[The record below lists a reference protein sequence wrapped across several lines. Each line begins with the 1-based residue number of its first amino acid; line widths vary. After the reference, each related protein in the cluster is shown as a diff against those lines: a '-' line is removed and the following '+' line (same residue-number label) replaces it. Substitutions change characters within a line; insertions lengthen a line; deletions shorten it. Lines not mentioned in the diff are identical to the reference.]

1 MKRRLVAISVLILMG
16 LISLSMAQPQ
26 EKLPRTLL
34 PLKLLQDIINEAS
47 GELAL
52 QNEVFLTGVNRNRKA
67 EEYAGGYFETAF
79 ILEKLKEYGFDQAQI
94 VDLPARGQTTW
105 DAEEAELWVVEPV
118 KKKIADLKELPAVL
132 CSGSSSIEV
141 TAELVDVG
149 QGYSED
155 FYKDKEVKDKIV
167 LVYGSPDRA
176 RRLAVEKYG
185 AVGLIG
191 CSSSHPEFDRDQ
203 IGWNS
208 IRVGPK
214 EKPTFAFMVSERTYF
229 DLKMALERKN
239 KIVLKAVVKT
249 RQVPYKEEM
258 AVGLIKGVEKP
269 EEELVLTAHLFEGF
283 AKQGAND
290 DASGC
295 VAILE
300 AGRVIKK
307 MIADG
312 TIPPLKR
319 SIRFLFVPEI
329 SGTRAY
335 IQKYPEIARRFFANL
350 NEDMVGEALVKNL
363 SAFRLETTPHS
374 LPTYLNDV
382 VASFVDW
389 MGASQ
394 RIAQDL
400 GWKDYAVL
408 SPAGS
413 RDPFYYSIDPFSGG
427 SDHIVFIDGS
437 VRVPAVMFICWPDM
451 WYHTSGDLPDK
462 SDSTQLKRVVTL
474 TVASALFLANA
485 GPEESRA
492 ILNEVSSRGL
502 ERLGKEKGRAVDLLL
517 KADKKN
523 LTASRKEAVN
533 VLRQAV
539 AREKEALESAG
550 FFGGNDPQFVS
561 LLTAKLNTLAQ
572 FQAAA
577 VNELEVL
584 YRQAC
589 QSQGLKPEKL
599 TLTPDELRLSRLVP
613 VRKPAGADDDP
624 WAVMMRLRDMNLKL
638 SPLIYQAE
646 FELRNFI
653 DGKKSILD
661 IRNAAS
667 AEYEPLPL
675 PDVEKYFQAL
685 EQAGVVELKKK

>member
-1 MKRRLVAISVLILMG
+1 MKKQLAALLVLLFLVSVAA
-16 LISLSMAQPQ
+16 AQPQ

-52 QNEVFLTGVNRNRKA
+52 QNEIFLTGVNRNRKA
-67 EEYAGGYFETAF
+67 EEYATGYFETGF
-79 ILEKLKEYGFDQAQI
+79 ILEKLREYGYDEAQ
-94 VDLPARGQTTW
+94 VVELPARDQAVW
-105 DAEEAELWVVEPV
+105 DAEEAELWMVEPV
-118 KKKIADLKELPAVL
+118 KKKIADLKEIPAVL
-132 CSGSSSIEV
+132 CSGSAPAEV

-149 QGYSED
+149 PGYSED
-155 FYKDKEVKDKIV
+155 HYKNKDVKGKVV
-167 LVYGSPDRA
+167 LVYGPPETA
-176 RRLAVEKYG
+176 RRLAVEKFG
-185 AVGLIG
+185 AVGLVG

-203 IGWNS
+203 IGWSS

-229 DLKMALERKN
+229 DLKMALERKTR
-239 KIVLKAVVKT
+239 IVVRALVRT
-249 RQVPYKEEM
+249 QMVPAREEM

-269 EEELVLTAHLFEGF
+269 EEELVLTAHLFEGY

-307 MIADG
+307 MMAEG

-335 IQKYPEIARRFFANL
+335 IQKYPEIARRFFANI

-363 SAFRLETTPHS
+363 SAFRLETTPYS

-382 VASFVDW
+382 VASFVEW

-394 RIAQDL
+394 RIAQDR
-400 GWKDYAVL
+400 GWKDLAVL

-427 SDHIVFIDGS
+427 SDHIVFIDGA
-437 VRVPAVMFICWPDM
+437 VKVPAVMFICWPDM

-485 GPEESRA
+485 GPEEARA
-492 ILNEVSSRGL
+492 ILNEVSTRGL
-502 ERLGKEKGRAVDLLL
+502 GRLGREKGRAVDLIM
-517 KADKKN
+517 KAGSKN
-523 LTASRKEAVN
+523 LAESRKEAVN
-533 VLRQAV
+533 ILRQAV
-539 AREKEALESAG
+539 LREKEALESAR
-550 FFGGNDPQFVS
+550 FFAGDDRQFAAW
-561 LLTAKLNTLAQ
+561 LAAKLSTLDQ
-572 FQAAA
+572 FQAAGL
-577 VNELEVL
+577 NELEVL
-584 YRQAC
+584 YQQSC
-589 QSQGLKPEKL
+589 QRHGLKPEKL
-599 TLTPDELRLSRLVP
+599 TMTQEELRLSRVVP
-613 VRKPAGADDDP
+613 VRKPAAGAGDP
-624 WAVMMRLRDMNLKL
+624 WAVLMRLREMNIQL
-638 SPLIYQAE
+638 SPLIYPAE

-653 DGKKSILD
+653 DGKKSIFE

-667 AEYEPLPL
+667 AEYGPLPL
-675 PDVEKYFQAL
+675 LDVEKYFQAL
-685 EQAGVVELKKK
+685 EKAGMVELKKK

>member
-1 MKRRLVAISVLILMG
+1 MKKHLAALLVLLFLVSAA
-16 LISLSMAQPQ
+16 MAQPQ

-34 PLKLLQDIINEAS
+34 SLRLLQDIINEAN

-52 QNEVFLTGVNRNRKA
+52 QNEIFLTGVNRNRKA
-67 EEYAGGYFETAF
+67 GEYATGYFETGF
-79 ILEKLKEYGFDQAQI
+79 ILEKLREYAYDEAQ
-94 VDLPARGQTTW
+94 VVELPARDQTVW

-118 KKKIADLKELPAVL
+118 KKKIADLREIPAVL
-132 CSGSSSIEV
+132 CSGSAPAEV
-141 TAELVDVG
+141 TAELVEVG
-149 QGYSED
+149 HGFSED
-155 FYKDKEVKDKIV
+155 HYKNKDVNGKIV
-167 LVYGSPDRA
+167 LVSGPPEAA
-176 RRLAVEKYG
+176 RRLAVEKFG

-203 IGWNS
+203 IGWSS

-214 EKPTFAFMVSERTYF
+214 DKPTFAFMVSERTYF
-229 DLKMALERKN
+229 DLKMALERKTR
-239 KIVLKAVVKT
+239 IVVRALVKSQ
-249 RQVPYKEEM
+249 RVPAREEM
-258 AVGLIKGVEKP
+258 AMGLIKGAEKP

-300 AGRVIKK
+300 AGRVIRK

-335 IQKYPEIARRFFANL
+335 IQKYPEIARRFFANI

-363 SAFRLETTPHS
+363 SGFRLEVTPYS

-382 VASFVDW
+382 VASFVEW

-394 RIAQDL
+394 RISQDG
-400 GWKDYAVL
+400 GWKDLAVL

-413 RDPFYYSIDPFSGG
+413 RDPFYYSIDPYSGG
-427 SDHIVFIDGS
+427 SDHIVFIDGA
-437 VRVPAVMFICWPDM
+437 VKVPAVMFICWPDM

-485 GPEESRA
+485 GPEEARA

-502 ERLGKEKGRAVDLLL
+502 GRLGREKGRAIEMIMRAEGKGL
-517 KADKKN
+517 A
-523 LTASRKEAVN
+523 AARKEAVN

-539 AREKEALESAG
+539 AREKEALDSAR
-550 FFGGNDPQFVS
+550 FFAGNDRQFAS
-561 LLTAKLNTLAQ
+561 LLAAKMNTLDQ
-572 FQAAA
+572 FQVAGL
-577 VNELEVL
+577 NELEEL
-584 YRQAC
+584 YRQGC
-589 QSQGLKPEKL
+589 QRHGLKPEKL
-599 TLTPDELRLSRLVP
+599 SLTPDEVRLSRVVP
-613 VRKPAGADDDP
+613 ARKPEAGEGDP
-624 WAVMMRLRDMNLKL
+624 WMVLMRLREMNLQL
-638 SPLIYQAE
+638 SPLIYRAE

-667 AEYEPLPL
+667 AEYDPLPL
-675 PDVEKYFQAL
+675 LEVEKYFQAL
-685 EQAGVVELKKK
+685 EKAGMVELKKK

>member
-1 MKRRLVAISVLILMG
+1 MKKQLATLLVVLFL
-16 LISLSMAQPQ
+16 LSAALAQPQ

-34 PLKLLQDIINEAS
+34 PLKLLQDIINEAN

-52 QNEVFLTGVNRNRKA
+52 QNEIFLTGVNRNRKA
-67 EEYAGGYFETAF
+67 EEYSSGYFETRF
-79 ILEKLKEYGFDQAQI
+79 ILEKLKEYGYDEYQI
-94 VDLPARGQTTW
+94 VDLPVRGQSTW

-118 KKKIADLKELPAVL
+118 KKKIADLKEIATVL
-132 CSGSSSIEV
+132 CSGSASAEV
-141 TAELVDVG
+141 TTELVDVG
-149 QGYSED
+149 PGFSD
-155 FYKDKEVKDKIV
+155 DHYKDKDLNGKIA
-167 LVYGSPDRA
+167 LVYGSPEMA

-203 IGWNS
+203 IGWSS

-214 EKPTFAFMVSERTYF
+214 DKPTFAFMVSERTYF
-229 DLKMALERKN
+229 DLKMALERKT
-239 KIVLKAVVKT
+239 KIVVKARVKT
-249 RQVPYKEEM
+249 QQVPYKEEM
-258 AVGLIKGVEKP
+258 AVGLIKGTDKAA
-269 EEELVLTAHLFEGF
+269 EELVLTAHLFEGF

-312 TIPPLKR
+312 TIPPLRR

-335 IQKYPEIARRFFANL
+335 LQKYPDIARRFFANL

-363 SAFRLETTPHS
+363 SAFRLETTPYS

-389 MGASQ
+389 MGVSQ
-394 RIAQDL
+394 RLSQDL

-408 SPAGS
+408 SPGGS
-413 RDPFYYSIDPFSGG
+413 RDPFYYTIYRFSGG

-437 VRVPAVMFICWPDM
+437 VKIPAVMFICWPDM

-485 GPEESRA
+485 GPEEAGA

-502 ERLGKEKGRAVDLLL
+502 GRLGEEKGRAVEMLL
-517 KADKKN
+517 KAEANN
-523 LTASRKEAVN
+523 LSLARKEAINIVE
-533 VLRQAV
+533 QAIL
-539 AREKEALESAG
+539 REKEALASAR
-550 FFGGNDPQFVS
+550 FFAGSGREFAT
-561 LLTAKLNTLAQ
+561 LLEAKLKSLDQMKAAWLA
-572 FQAAA
+572 
-577 VNELEVL
+577 ELETI
-584 YRQAC
+584 YRQV
-589 QSQGLKPEKL
+589 GLRLKVKPEKL
-599 TLTPDELRLSRLVP
+599 VLTSDEVRLSKIVP
-613 VRKPAGADDDP
+613 VRKPAASEGEP
-624 WAVMMRLRDMNLKL
+624 WAVMMRLREMNLQL
-638 SPLIYQAE
+638 SPLIYRAE

-653 DGKKSILD
+653 DGKKSILE

-675 PDVEKYFQAL
+675 LDVEKYFQAL
-685 EQAGVVELKKK
+685 EKAGMIELKKK

>member
-1 MKRRLVAISVLILMG
+1 MIRRLKAICLLVLVFLTTMA
-16 LISLSMAQPQ
+16 LAQPQ

-34 PLKLLQDIINEAS
+34 PLSLLQEIINEAN

-52 QNEVFLTGVNRNRKA
+52 QNEIFLTGVNRNRRA
-67 EEYAGGYFETAF
+67 EEYSSGYYETAF
-79 ILEKLKEYGFDQAQI
+79 ILEKLKEYGFDEAQI
-94 VDLPARGQTTW
+94 IQLPVRSQTTW
-105 DAEEAELWVVEPV
+105 DAEEAELWMVEPV
-118 KKKIADLKELPAVL
+118 KKKIADLKEIPAVL
-132 CSGSSSIEV
+132 CSGSSSAEV

-149 QGYSED
+149 PGYLED
-155 FYKDKEVKDKIV
+155 FYKNKDVKGKIV
-167 LVYGSPDRA
+167 LVYGPPERA

-185 AVGLIG
+185 AVGLVG

-208 IRVGPK
+208 IRPGTG

-229 DLKMALERKN
+229 DLKMTLERKT
-239 KIVLKAVVKT
+239 KIVLKAMVKT
-249 RQVPYKEEM
+249 QQVPYREEM
-258 AVGLIKGVEKP
+258 AVGLIKGAERP
-269 EEELVLTAHLFEGF
+269 DEELVLTAHLFEGF

-290 DASGC
+290 NASGC

-307 MIADG
+307 MMAEG
-312 TIPPLKR
+312 KIPPLKR

-335 IQKYPEIARRFFANL
+335 IQKYPEIARRFFASI

-363 SAFRLETTPHS
+363 SAFRLETTPYS

-382 VASFVDW
+382 IASFVEW

-394 RIAQDL
+394 RISQDS
-400 GWKDYAVL
+400 GWSEYAVL

-413 RDPFYYSIDPFSGG
+413 RDPFYYSIDRFSGG

-437 VRVPAVMFICWPDM
+437 VKVPAVMFICWPDM

-485 GPEESRA
+485 GPEEARE
-492 ILNEVSSRGL
+492 ILNEVSSRAFG
-502 ERLGKEKGRAVDLLL
+502 RLGQEKGRAAEMML
-517 KADKKN
+517 KAGRN
-523 LTASRKEAVN
+523 SLHTARKEAAN
-533 VLRQAV
+533 IIEQAILREQ
-539 AREKEALESAG
+539 EALKSAG
-550 FFGGNDPQFVS
+550 FFAGNDREFSEMLQ
-561 LLTAKLNTLAQ
+561 TKLKGLETLRIAWK
-572 FQAAA
+572 
-577 VNELEVL
+577 NELDIL
-584 YRQAC
+584 YQQECRRY
-589 QSQGLKPEKL
+589 GVKPEKPG
-599 TLTPDELRLSRLVP
+599 LTPDEARLSRVVP
-613 VRKPAGADDDP
+613 VRKPAGEADP
-624 WAVMMRLRDMNLKL
+624 WAVMIKLREMNLQV
-638 SPLIYQAE
+638 SPLIFRAE

-675 PDVEKYFQAL
+675 LDVEKYFLAL
-685 EQAGVVELKKK
+685 EKAGLVELKKK

>member
-1 MKRRLVAISVLILMG
+1 MKKHLAALLVLLFLVSAA
-16 LISLSMAQPQ
+16 MAQPQ

-34 PLKLLQDIINEAS
+34 SLRLLQDIINEAN

-52 QNEVFLTGVNRNRKA
+52 QNEIYLTAVNRNRKA
-67 EEYAGGYFETAF
+67 EEYATGYFETGF
-79 ILEKLKEYGFDQAQI
+79 ILEKLREYGYDEAR
-94 VDLPARGQTTW
+94 VVELPARDQTVW

-118 KKKIADLKELPAVL
+118 KKKIADLKEIPAVL
-132 CSGSSSIEV
+132 CSGSAPTDV
-141 TAELVDVG
+141 TAELVEVG
-149 QGYSED
+149 PGYSED
-155 FYKDKEVKDKIV
+155 HYKNKDVNGKIV
-167 LVYGSPDRA
+167 LVYGSPEAA
-176 RRLAVEKYG
+176 RRLAVEKFG

-203 IGWNS
+203 IGWSS

-214 EKPTFAFMVSERTYF
+214 DKPTFAFMVSERTYF
-229 DLKMALERKN
+229 DLKMALERKT
-239 KIVLKAVVKT
+239 KITVRALVKSQ
-249 RQVPYKEEM
+249 RVPAREEL

-307 MIADG
+307 MIAEG

-335 IQKYPEIARRFFANL
+335 IQKYPEIARRFFANI

-363 SAFRLETTPHS
+363 SAFRLEVTPYS

-382 VASFVDW
+382 VASFVEW

-394 RIAQDL
+394 RISQDG
-400 GWKDYAVL
+400 GWKELAVL

-413 RDPFYYSIDPFSGG
+413 RDPFYYSIDPYSGG
-427 SDHIVFIDGS
+427 SDHIVFIDGG

-485 GPEESRA
+485 GPEEART

-502 ERLGKEKGRAVDLLL
+502 GRLGREKGRAVEMIM
-517 KADKKN
+517 KAESKGLN
-523 LTASRKEAVN
+523 AARKEAVN
-533 VLRQAV
+533 ILRQAV
-539 AREKEALESAG
+539 AREKEALESAR
-550 FFGGNDPQFVS
+550 FFAGSDRQFAS
-561 LLTAKLNTLAQ
+561 LLAAKKNTLDQ
-572 FQAAA
+572 FQAAGL
-577 VNELEVL
+577 NELEEL
-584 YRQAC
+584 YRQGC
-589 QSQGLKPEKL
+589 QRHGLKPEKL
-599 TLTPDELRLSRLVP
+599 ALNPDEVRLSRVVP
-613 VRKPAGADDDP
+613 ARKPAAGEGDP
-624 WAVMMRLRDMNLKL
+624 WMVLMRLREMNLQL
-638 SPLIYQAE
+638 SPLIYRAE

-675 PDVEKYFQAL
+675 LDVEKYFQAL
-685 EQAGVVELKKK
+685 EKAGMVELKKK

>member
-1 MKRRLVAISVLILMG
+1 MKKRLAVISALILMV
-16 LISLSMAQPQ
+16 LTSLALTQPQ

-34 PLKLLQDIINEAS
+34 PLKLLQDIINEAN

-52 QNEVFLTGVNRNRKA
+52 QNEIFLTGVNRNRKA

-79 ILEKLKEYGFDQAQI
+79 ILEKLKEYGFDEAQI
-94 VDLPARGQTTW
+94 VDLPTRGQTTW

-118 KKKIADLKELPAVL
+118 KRKIADLKEIPAVL
-132 CSGSSSIEV
+132 CSGSSSAEV
-141 TAELVDVG
+141 TTELVDVG
-149 QGYSED
+149 PGYSED
-155 FYKDKEVKDKIV
+155 FYKDKDVKNKIV
-167 LVYGSPDRA
+167 LVYGPPERA

-208 IRVGPK
+208 IRTGPK

-229 DLKMALERKN
+229 DLKMALERKT
-239 KIVLKAVVKT
+239 KIVLKAMVKT
-249 RQVPYKEEM
+249 HQVPYKEEM
-258 AVGLIKGVEKP
+258 AVGLIKGVERP
-269 EEELVLTAHLFEGF
+269 DEELVLTAHLFEGF

-300 AGRVIKK
+300 TGRVIKK

-312 TIPPLKR
+312 IIPPLKR

-335 IQKYPEIARRFFANL
+335 IQKYPGIAKRFFASI

-363 SAFRLETTPHS
+363 SAFRLETTPYS

-382 VASFVDW
+382 VASFVEW

-400 GWKDYAVL
+400 GWKDYSVL

-437 VRVPAVMFICWPDM
+437 VKVPAVMFICWPDM

-485 GPEESRA
+485 GPEEARA
-492 ILNEVSSRGL
+492 ILNEVSSRAFG
-502 ERLGKEKGRAVDLLL
+502 RLGREKGRAADLILR
-517 KADKKN
+517 
-523 LTASRKEAVN
+523 ASKESLPAAKKEAVN
-533 VLRQAV
+533 ILEQAV
-539 AREKEALESAG
+539 VREKEALASAR
-550 FFGGNDPQFVS
+550 FFAGQDREFSAV
-561 LLTAKLNTLAQ
+561 LMAKLNTLAQ
-572 FQAAA
+572 FQTAA

-584 YRQAC
+584 YRQGC
-589 QSQGLKPEKL
+589 QSHGLKPEKL

-613 VRKPAGADDDP
+613 VRKPARADDEP
-624 WAVMMRLRDMNLKL
+624 WGVMMRLREMNLKV

-653 DGKKSILD
+653 DGKRSILD

-675 PDVEKYFQAL
+675 LDIEKYFQAL
-685 EQAGVVELKKK
+685 EKAGLIELKKK

>member
-1 MKRRLVAISVLILMG
+1 MKKQLAVLLMVLFLVAVTL
-16 LISLSMAQPQ
+16 AQPQ

-34 PLKLLQDIINEAS
+34 PLKLLQEIINEAN

-52 QNEVFLTGVNRNRKA
+52 QNEIFLTGVNRNRKA
-67 EEYAGGYFETAF
+67 EEYASGYYETRF
-79 ILEKLKEYGFDQAQI
+79 ILEKLKEYGFDEAEI
-94 VDLPARGQTTW
+94 VNLPVRGEKTW

-118 KKKIADLKELPAVL
+118 KKKIADLKEIPTVL
-132 CSGSSSIEV
+132 CSGSASTEI

-149 QGYSED
+149 LGFSED
-155 FYKDKEVKDKIV
+155 HYKDKDLNGKIA
-167 LVYGSPDRA
+167 LVYGSPERA

-208 IRVGPK
+208 IRVGQK
-214 EKPTFAFMVSERTYF
+214 DKPTFAFMVSERTYF
-229 DLKMALERKN
+229 DMKMALERKT
-239 KIVLKAVVKT
+239 KVVLRARVKT
-249 RQVPYKEEM
+249 QMVPYKEEM
-258 AVGLIKGVEKP
+258 AVGLIRGSEKP

-312 TIPPLKR
+312 TIPAPKR

-335 IQKYPEIARRFFANL
+335 ILKYPEIARRFFANI

-363 SAFRLETTPHS
+363 SAFRLETTPYS

-382 VASFVDW
+382 VASFVEW

-394 RIAQDL
+394 RLAQDH
-400 GWKDYAVL
+400 GWKDYSVL

-413 RDPFYYSIDPFSGG
+413 RDPFYYTIDRFSGG
-427 SDHIVFIDGS
+427 SDHIVFIDGA
-437 VRVPAVMFICWPDM
+437 VKVPAVMFICWPDM

-474 TVASALFLANA
+474 TVASALFLASA
-485 GPEESRA
+485 GPEEARA
-492 ILNEVSSRGL
+492 ILNEVNSRGL
-502 ERLGKEKGRAVDLLL
+502 GRLGEEKGRAVDMILT
-517 KADKKN
+517 AGAKN
-523 LTASRKEAVN
+523 LAAARKEAVN
-533 VLRQAV
+533 IVEQAV
-539 AREKEALESAG
+539 AREKEALSSAG
-550 FFGGNDPQFVS
+550 FFAGSGREFAVLRNTKLKS
-561 LLTAKLNTLAQ
+561 LDQLK
-572 FQAAA
+572 AAWLG
-577 VNELEVL
+577 ELEII

-589 QSQGLKPEKL
+589 LRVGVKPEKL
-599 TLTPDELRLSRLVP
+599 VLTPAEVKLSKIVP
-613 VRKPAGADDDP
+613 VRKPAAAEGDP
-624 WAVMMRLRDMNLKL
+624 WAMMLRLREMNLQL
-638 SPLIYQAE
+638 APQIYQAE

-653 DGKKSILD
+653 DGKKSVLE

-667 AEYEPLPL
+667 AEYGPLPL
-675 PDVEKYFQAL
+675 LEVEKYFQAL
-685 EQAGVVELKKK
+685 ERAGMVELKKK